1 MNVITITGTGHYH
14 GQEFIT
20 PGMKIRLVKDPD
32 NEYDREAIRAELKGL
47 GKIGYVANS
56 PHTVIGESMSAG
68 RLYDKIGDTA
78 KATVL
83 YVLPR
88 GILCRVKVNSQKEYV
103 STDYKEKKVIE
114 DTEEK

>member
-14 GQEFIT
+14 GQ
-20 PGMKIRLVKDPD
+20 
-32 NEYDREAIRAELKGL
+32 
-47 GKIGYVANS
+47 IGYVANS
-56 PHTVIGESMSAG
+56 PHTIIGESMSAG

-88 GILCRVKVNSQKEYV
+88 GILCRVKVNTQKV
-103 STDYKEKKVIE
+103 SVGTDHDVKEVIE
-114 DTEEK
+114 NSEEEMMQEDTINGCKED